1 MPKTFKCSLNLQRD
15 RSRRADCQKIPR
27 VFLVSAAMFSHLHV
41 NKKTVF
47 LFCWAQ
53 LFDHEQPVLFLTF
66 ERLMKSF
73 EQVSFGLGVES
84 NKNRSSIYHNI
95 NHFGTN

>member
-41 NKKTVF
+41 NKRQFFFFVG
-47 LFCWAQ
+47 
-53 LFDHEQPVLFLTF
+53 HNYLTMNSLCF
-66 ERLMKSF
+66 S
-73 EQVSFGLGVES
+73 
-84 NKNRSSIYHNI
+84 
-95 NHFGTN
+95 